1 MAERAVSSVIQ
12 YLVPLLA
19 NEVKLLKG
27 VRKEIVSIKAEL
39 ERIHSFLEDA
49 ESRAET
55 GDKGVKIWV
64 KQVRQVAYRIQDVI
78 DENILLVLPK
88 QPGLFGSLSKVART
102 ITKLKPRHQI
112 ASQIQDIKNTIREI
126 KEGADRYAFS
136 TSSSTE
142 HTSTSTSTS
151 TKDNMWRD
159 PRLAF
164 LFIGD
169 DEVVGIE
176 SPKSELISRLVDKN
190 QSQRAVISLVGMD
203 GIGKTTLAKKVYDSQ
218 EMAAH
223 FDCKAWITVSQ
234 SYKPK
239 ELLKTMIEQLSR
251 KDVLTLPDE
260 GIDSLIAK
268 ARGYLYEKK
277 YVVVFDD
284 VWQIDFW
291 GSIRHALPQ
300 NSKGRRVI
308 ITTRSEQVA
317 AFCKESSV
325 DHVHELQALSE
336 EKAWELFCMKAFQ
349 LDFGGHCPLELEE
362 ISHEIVKKCE
372 GLPLAIVAIG
382 GLLSTKKQGYIRMAK
397 IL

>member
-12 YLVPLLA
+12 YWAPLLA
-19 NEVKLLKG
+19 DEVKLLKG

-49 ESRAET
+49 ESRAEM
-55 GDKGVKIWV
+55 GDK
-64 KQVRQVAYRIQDVI
+64 
-78 DENILLVLPK
+78 
-88 QPGLFGSLSKVART
+88 
-102 ITKLKPRHQI
+102 

-142 HTSTSTSTS
+142 HTST
-151 TKDNMWRD
+151 KDNMWRD
-159 PRLAF
+159 PRLAS

-176 SPKSELISRLVDKN
+176 SPKSELISRLADKN
-190 QSQRAVISLVGMD
+190 QSQRAVISLVGVG

-218 EMAAH
+218 EMVAH
-223 FDCKAWITVSQ
+223 FNCKAWITVSQ
-234 SYKPK
+234 SYKSE
-239 ELLKTMIEQLSR
+239 ELLKTMIKQLSG

-260 GIDSLIAK
+260 GIDTLIAK

-277 YVVVFDD
+277 YVIVFDD

-300 NSKGRRVI
+300 NSKGSRVI

-317 AFCKESSV
+317 AFCKKSSM
-325 DHVHELQALSE
+325 DLVHELQALSE
-336 EKAWELFCMKAFQ
+336 EKARLGNSFA
-349 LDFGGHCPLELEE
+349 
-362 ISHEIVKKCE
+362 
-372 GLPLAIVAIG
+372 
-382 GLLSTKKQGYIRMAK
+382 
-397 IL
+397 